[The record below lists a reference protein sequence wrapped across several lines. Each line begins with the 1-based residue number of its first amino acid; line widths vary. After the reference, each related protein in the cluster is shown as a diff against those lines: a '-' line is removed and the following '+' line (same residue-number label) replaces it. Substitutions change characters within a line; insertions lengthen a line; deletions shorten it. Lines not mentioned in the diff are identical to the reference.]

1 MRFPS
6 MKQGFSLNEKFMLSL
21 VIVFVV
27 QKASLLF
34 FSGYIFEE
42 IFALSMPSLTSGF
55 LWSTFTYAFLHDGPM
70 HLIFNL
76 LLIFFMGRVIERELP
91 SADFIALCTVSAIT
105 GGLFWLSSNVFSNS
119 IPGRGLV
126 GASAIALAFLTFV
139 CVTRPNEPMRFLL
152 FLFLPVTL
160 KPKIILYA
168 VLGYE
173 LYFLIFEELAAAN
186 YDQRV
191 TNMKVAIAHSAHLG
205 GIAAGYIFYLLH
217 KRGFQF
223 PTFKLRTRNS
233 KSSISNSKFNHQN
246 HSPSDFKV
254 NISGHDNM
262 QSEIDRILDK
272 INDKGFGSLTHE
284 EKLLLDKAKSFLNKK
299 N

>member
-1 MRFPS
+1 M
-6 MKQGFSLNEKFMLSL
+6 
-21 VIVFVV
+21 
-27 QKASLLF
+27 
-34 FSGYIFEE
+34 
-42 IFALSMPSLTSGF
+42 
-55 LWSTFTYAFLHDGPM
+55 
-70 HLIFNL
+70 
-76 LLIFFMGRVIERELP
+76 
-91 SADFIALCTVSAIT
+91 
-105 GGLFWLSSNVFSNS
+105 
-119 IPGRGLV
+119 
-126 GASAIALAFLTFV
+126 
-139 CVTRPNEPMRFLL
+139 
-152 FLFLPVTL
+152 FLPVTL

-173 LYFLIFEELAAAN
+173 LYFLIFEELAATN

-233 KSSISNSKFNHQN
+233 KMSKSNAQSATPEPRIPNAKSQAQN
-246 HSPSDFKV
+246 HTPSDFKV
-254 NISGHDNM
+254 NISGSDNM
-262 QSEIDRILDK
+262 QNEIDRILDK
-272 INDKGFGSLTHE
+272 INDKGFGSLTHD